1 MKLGIHMLQRIKQF
15 SVGLL
20 MSVSAL
26 GYAAEAEPE
35 FQINQVAQLDGI
47 PWGMT
52 QLNSNTLLVTIL
64 DGQLLKIDMQTGK
77 SQEITGLPKIARLGQ
92 GGLLDVALSPDFEST
107 SWVYFTYAHP
117 TKEGAT
123 TALARAKLSA
133 NTLEDWQD
141 LLITDASS
149 SKGQHF
155 GSRIAFDG
163 NGHVFF
169 SVGDRGERANA
180 QDLSNHAG
188 SILRL
193 NLNGSVPADNPYV
206 RHGNIRPE
214 IWSFG
219 HRNPQGLFF
228 DETTQLLWSNEHG
241 PRGGDEINL
250 IRVGANYGWP
260 IVSFGKEYWAPIQVG
275 EATKKEGIEE
285 PKKVFIPSIAPSS
298 LLIYRGDLFKDW
310 HGDFL
315 STALA
320 LRHLN
325 NVRLKSGEVFE
336 TRFLEGLN
344 ERMRDVIEVD
354 DGSLLISTDSGKLI
368 QVTPSQ

>member
-1 MKLGIHMLQRIKQF
+1 MLQHIKKF
-15 SVGLL
+15 SIGLL
-20 MSVSAL
+20 MAVSTL
-26 GYAAEAEPE
+26 GYALEAEPE

-47 PWGMT
+47 PWGMA
-52 QLNSNTLLVTIL
+52 QLSSNRLLVTVL
-64 DGQLLKIDMQTGK
+64 DGQLLRIDTKTGEK
-77 SQEITGLPKIARLGQ
+77 HNITGLPKIARLGQ
-92 GGLLDVALSPDFEST
+92 GGLLDIALAPDFET
-107 SWVYFTYAHP
+107 SSWIYLTYAHP

-123 TALARAKLSA
+123 TALARAKLMDDK
-133 NTLEDWQD
+133 LVDWQD
-141 LLITDASS
+141 LLIANASS
-149 SKGQHF
+149 SSGQHF

-163 NGHVFF
+163 KGHVFF

-193 NLNGSVPADNPYV
+193 NLDGSVPGDNPYV
-206 RHGNIRPE
+206 RHGNISPE

-228 DETTQLLWSNEHG
+228 DSTTQLLWSNEHG

-260 IVSFGKEYWAPIQVG
+260 IVSYGKEYWAPLQVG
-275 EATKKEGIEE
+275 EATSKEGIED

-298 LLIYRGDLFKDW
+298 LLIYRGELFADW

-325 NVRLKSGEVFE
+325 NVRLKSGKVFE
-336 TRFLEGLN
+336 TRFLEALN
-344 ERMRDVIEVD
+344 ERMRDVIEMD
-354 DGSLLISTDSGKLI
+354 DGSLMISTDSGKLLR
-368 QVTPSQ
+368 VTPSL